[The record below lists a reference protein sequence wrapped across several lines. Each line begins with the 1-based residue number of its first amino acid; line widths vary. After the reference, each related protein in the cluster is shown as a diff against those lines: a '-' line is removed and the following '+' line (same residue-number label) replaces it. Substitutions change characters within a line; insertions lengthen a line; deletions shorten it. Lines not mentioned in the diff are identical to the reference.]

1 MGAKRVSKQGVTV
14 SEGNAIEVTNTAG
27 TVLFSV
33 NNAGSINTIANVDA
47 KGDLLVG
54 SADNT
59 LTRLAVGTNNQV
71 LMADS
76 ATTSGLK
83 WGASAVSTLTATGD
97 LLYASA
103 ANTPARLAIG
113 STDQV
118 LTVSGG
124 IPAWATPSSGSMT
137 LLNAGGTSLTGSSV
151 VISSIPSTYQNLY
164 IVVRNMTNTGSNGNG
179 RLRFNGDSTANR
191 YKNIYGFGPADDQLW
206 NEDHLVWQRGSNN
219 SSSNDDNISIIY
231 IYDYAS
237 TTHYQMMQAFAISQ
251 NDATPTNINQHGSFG
266 YYKQLG
272 AITSLTFFPGNG
284 NFNTG
289 TVFVYGVK

>member
-1 MGAKRVSKQGVTV
+1 MTIGRIPSV
-14 SEGNAIEVTNTAG
+14 EGGIQP
-27 TVLFSV
+27 
-33 NNAGSINTIANVDA
+33 TILDA
-47 KGDLLVG
+47 KGDLIVATA
-54 SADNT
+54 ADT
-59 LTRLAVGTNNQV
+59 PARLAVGSANQT
-71 LMADS
+71 LLADS
-76 ATTSGLK
+76 TQATGIK
-83 WGASAVSTLTATGD
+83 WGSSPQSLMTATGD
-97 LLYASA
+97 LLYASS
-103 ANTPARLAIG
+103 ANTPARLGIG

-191 YKNIYGFGPADDQLW
+191 YKNIYSFGPSDDQLW